1 MSFIYSF
8 LAAKCE
14 IPELQAAMLDAWPTL
29 ELAEPAQTFASWD
42 EAYQWAGP
50 RCGYL
55 AGAHPHDVKLLYR
68 SGAWSL
74 IQDISTCMVS
84 YTESL
89 ADLSRRVGRVVAATT
104 QGTVGFAELLVFEA
118 GANLRSITGLD
129 GHTTQTGATI
139 PEEEGIPL
147 AHFYLDELDTIW
159 QRLGLASFL
168 ARAPAGPVVALRVID
183 RTAGDERDQAP
194 TLPTRPTQSE
204 SRPWWKLW

>member
-1 MSFIYSF
+1 MRF
-8 LAAKCE
+8 
-14 IPELQAAMLDAWPTL
+14 PELQAAMLDAWPTL

-84 YTESL
+84 YTELL

-168 ARAPAGPVVALRVID
+168 ARGPGGRSPCDRSHSRTRERSSPDLANATNAVGVAAVVEAVVR
-183 RTAGDERDQAP
+183 A
-194 TLPTRPTQSE
+194 S
-204 SRPWWKLW
+204 